1 MLVLPGIQKNG
12 SVFKKNEFKEDVL
25 KIDRNS
31 KERL

>member
-12 SVFKKNEFKEDVL
+12 WALKKNEFKEDVL